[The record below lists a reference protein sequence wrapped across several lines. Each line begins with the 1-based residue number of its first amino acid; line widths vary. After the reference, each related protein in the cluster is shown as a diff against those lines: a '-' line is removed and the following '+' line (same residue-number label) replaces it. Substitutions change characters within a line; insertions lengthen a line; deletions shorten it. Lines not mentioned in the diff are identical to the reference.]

1 MDTPEK
7 PAATSGNSRRQF
19 LLRLGAAS
27 AGGAT
32 ATVGRTENTPST
44 PGPVKADVLIV
55 GGGTAGTIAA
65 IQAGRLGA
73 RTVLVESGSQLGGTM
88 AAAGVDFP
96 GLFHAWGRQ
105 IIAGIGWDLV
115 CATVKLNNDRLPD
128 FSTPYGAEHWKHQVR
143 LNGALYAVLAE
154 EACLKAGVQL
164 RYYEMPISFQR
175 YDGGW
180 RVRTAGKGLQIEV
193 QTRQVLDCTGNAA
206 AVGLMGLPLR
216 REAMIQ
222 PGTMIYRLTGY
233 DATRVDLDDMEEQ
246 ARGAVKAGLLEP
258 SDFRHDLRS
267 YLAAGG
273 ENAMHIPDADSTTS
287 ELHTQTNIR
296 GRLSLLRMMRF
307 LKQFRGFEGLRLVR
321 LQPEAGIRE
330 TYRIVGEDT
339 VTADDYRQG
348 RKYVN
353 SVAYSFYPI
362 DLHDENGVLPRQLPF
377 GTVPTIPLGA
387 LIPRLSRDVMI
398 AGRSISSDRPAN
410 SALRVQASC
419 MAMGQAAGVAAALAA
434 KMNLTPAKV
443 SLPEILKTLREH
455 GAITPE

>member
-1 MDTPEK
+1 
-7 PAATSGNSRRQF
+7 
-19 LLRLGAAS
+19 
-27 AGGAT
+27 
-32 ATVGRTENTPST
+32 
-44 PGPVKADVLIV
+44 
-55 GGGTAGTIAA
+55 
-65 IQAGRLGA
+65 
-73 RTVLVESGSQLGGTM
+73 
-88 AAAGVDFP
+88 
-96 GLFHAWGRQ
+96 
-105 IIAGIGWDLV
+105 
-115 CATVKLNNDRLPD
+115 
-128 FSTPYGAEHWKHQVR
+128 
-143 LNGALYAVLAE
+143 
-154 EACLKAGVQL
+154 
-164 RYYEMPISFQR
+164 
-175 YDGGW
+175 
-180 RVRTAGKGLQIEV
+180 
-193 QTRQVLDCTGNAA
+193 
-206 AVGLMGLPLR
+206 
-216 REAMIQ
+216 
-222 PGTMIYRLTGY
+222 
-233 DATRVDLDDMEEQ
+233 
-246 ARGAVKAGLLEP
+246 
-258 SDFRHDLRS
+258 
-267 YLAAGG
+267 
-273 ENAMHIPDADSTTS
+273 MHIPDADSTTS

-419 MAMGQAAGVAAALAA
+419 MATGQAAGVAAALAA
-434 KMNLTPAKV
+434 KMHLTPAKV
-443 SLPEILKTLREH
+443 PLPEILKTLREH